1 MINYSNFE
9 FGKAAK
15 DVLGNSPKKIDK
27 FTELARNILSS
38 ERYAITKPS
47 QDEDA
52 DMSILSKRIYRCV
65 EKENR
70 KLTKDEKTLLMLD
83 IAKTIASCL

>member
-9 FGKAAK
+9 FGKTAK
-15 DVLGNSPKKIDK
+15 DVLGNSPKKIEK
-27 FTELARNILSS
+27 FTDLARSILSS

-47 QDEDA
+47 KDEDSN
-52 DMSILSKRIYRCV
+52 MSILSKRIYRCA

-70 KLTKDEKTLLMLD
+70 KFTKDEKTLLLLD
-83 IAKTIASCL
+83 IAKTIGSCL

>member
-15 DVLGNSPKKIDK
+15 DVLGNSPKKIEK
-27 FTELARNILSS
+27 FTELAKSILSS

-47 QDEDA
+47 SDEDP
-52 DMSILSKRIYRCV
+52 DMSILSKRIYRCA
-65 EKENR
+65 EQENR
-70 KLTKDEKTLLMLD
+70 KFTKKPKTG
-83 IAKTIASCL
+83 AVS